1 MLLLSYFNAF
11 FLAAMLLLLP
21 ACSSSTG
28 NGKQAQLPDGD
39 WVTVYKVVDGDTF
52 WGRSADGK
60 EIKVRLTGID
70 APESR
75 KSGKKE
81 EQYFGK
87 EASAYV
93 KQLLDGKQVKLVY
106 DVRKTDRYN
115 RTLAYVYLEDGVFV
129 NAHLI
134 EQGYAILM
142 TIPPNVR
149 HADLFV
155 RLQEE
160 AREGERGLWGVPVK

>member
-1 MLLLSYFNAF
+1 MHLFYHLTSFL
-11 FLAAMLLLLP
+11 LAAVLLVLP
-21 ACSSSTG
+21 ACNTSNG
-28 NGKQAQLPDGD
+28 NGSQTELPDGD

-52 WGRSADGK
+52 WGRSAEGN

-75 KSGKKE
+75 KSGQKE
-81 EQYFGK
+81 VQYFGK

-93 KQLLDGKQVKLVY
+93 RQLISGKQVKLVY

-115 RTLAYVYLEDGVFV
+115 RTLAYVYLEDGTFL
-129 NAHLI
+129 NAHLV

-149 HADLFV
+149 HANLFV

-160 AREGERGLWGVPVK
+160 ARESGRGLWGVPIK